1 MSDDQVSEERD
12 PYQNEED
19 DNRLDA
25 VREEHWRNVA
35 EEGDDK
41 KKIHDLRWDVY
52 VKYKEELINGEF

>member
-52 VKYKEELINGEF
+52 VKYKEELINGDF